1 MRAGVRYAA
10 TAEET
15 PPSMQEVC
23 SGDGQSEMAGNSTE
37 INPTWRTM
45 MAKPE
50 VSRKGMKEL
59 THMEQ
64 GQTEL

>member
-1 MRAGVRYAA
+1 
-10 TAEET
+10 
-15 PPSMQEVC
+15 
-23 SGDGQSEMAGNSTE
+23 MAGNRIE
-37 INPTWRTM
+37 NNPTWSTM

-50 VSRKGMKEL
+50 VSREGMKNL

>member
-1 MRAGVRYAA
+1 
-10 TAEET
+10 
-15 PPSMQEVC
+15 
-23 SGDGQSEMAGNSTE
+23 MAGNRTE
-37 INPTWRTM
+37 NNPTWRTM

-50 VSRKGMKEL
+50 ISNEGVKNL